1 MIFIINNYIF
11 GIFVKIKLMG
21 KCEQCIVRELS
32 SLKAL
37 SKDELI
43 HLAHCKEGYSIKKGD
58 VIFHEGDT
66 MNGVYCIKE
75 GTCKLVKMNSNGKDT
90 ILKLITKGDLLGQ
103 TSILTE
109 SKASLSAVAVEDMQ
123 VCFIP
128 KTELLSFIDT
138 NKNFSF
144 EVTKDVCQNLNSAT
158 DFAINHTHKTVKERL
173 AIALLDILES
183 AGNDDEG
190 FLNLQLSREEIA
202 SMVGTA
208 TESCIRLLAE
218 LKKTGIIDLK
228 AKKIKIL
235 KLNELKNLAQ

>member
-1 MIFIINNYIF
+1 
-11 GIFVKIKLMG
+11 MG

-43 HLAHCKEGYSIKKGD
+43 HLANCKDSVTVKKGE
-58 VIFHEGDT
+58 VIFNEGDV

-90 ILKLITKGDLLGQ
+90 IIKLITKGELLGQ

-109 SKASLSAVAVEDMQ
+109 EKSTLSAVAVDDMR

-128 KTELLSFIDT
+128 KSEILGFIDD
-138 NKNFSF
+138 NKSFSF
-144 EVTKDVCQNLNSAT
+144 EVTKNVCKNLNDAT
-158 DFAINHTHKTVKERL
+158 NFAVNHTHKTVKERL
-173 AIALLDILES
+173 AISLLEILNS
-183 AGNDDEG
+183 AGTDNEG
-190 FLNLQLSREEIA
+190 YLNLQLTREEIA

-218 LKKTGIIDLK
+218 LKKENLIDLK
-228 AKKIKIL
+228 GKKIKIL
-235 KLNELKNLAQ
+235 KLNELRNLAE

>member
-1 MIFIINNYIF
+1 
-11 GIFVKIKLMG
+11 MG
-21 KCEQCIVRELS
+21 NCEQCIVRELS

-43 HLAHCKEGYSIKKGD
+43 HLANCKDSVTVKKGE
-58 VIFHEGDT
+58 VIFNEGDV

-90 ILKLITKGDLLGQ
+90 IIKLITKGELLGQ

-109 SKASLSAVAVEDMQ
+109 EKSTLSAIAVDDMR

-128 KTELLSFIDT
+128 KNEILGFIDN
-138 NKNFSF
+138 NKSFSF
-144 EVTKDVCQNLNSAT
+144 EVTKNVCKNLNDAT
-158 DFAINHTHKTVKERL
+158 NFAVNHTHKTVKERL
-173 AIALLDILES
+173 AISLLEILNS
-183 AGNDDEG
+183 AGTDNEG
-190 FLNLQLSREEIA
+190 YLNLQLTREEIA

-218 LKKTGIIDLK
+218 LKKENLIDLK
-228 AKKIKIL
+228 GKKIKIL
-235 KLNELKNLAQ
+235 QLNELRNLAE

>member
-1 MIFIINNYIF
+1 
-11 GIFVKIKLMG
+11 MG

-43 HLAHCKEGYSIKKGD
+43 HLAKCKDSFIIKKGD
-58 VIFHEGDT
+58 IIFNEGDL

-109 SKASLSAVAVEDMQ
+109 GKATLSAVAVEDMQ
-123 VCFIP
+123 VCYIP
-128 KTELLSFIDT
+128 KKEVLGFIDT

-144 EVTKDVCQNLNSAT
+144 EVTKDVCQNLNYAT

-173 AIALLDILES
+173 AQALLSIQES
-183 AGNDDEG
+183 AGTSEDG
-190 FLNLQLSREEIA
+190 FLNLQLSRDEIA

-218 LKKTGIIDLK
+218 LKKSGIIDLK

-235 KLNELKNLAQ
+235 KLNELKNLAN

>member
-1 MIFIINNYIF
+1 
-11 GIFVKIKLMG
+11 MG
-21 KCEQCIVRELS
+21 NCEQCIVRELS

-43 HLAHCKEGYSIKKGD
+43 HLANCKDSVTVKKGE
-58 VIFHEGDT
+58 VIFNEGDV

-90 ILKLITKGDLLGQ
+90 IIKLITKGELLGQ

-109 SKASLSAVAVEDMQ
+109 EKSTLSAIAVDDMR

-128 KTELLSFIDT
+128 KNEILGFIDN
-138 NKNFSF
+138 NKSFSF
-144 EVTKDVCQNLNSAT
+144 EVTKNVCKNLNDAT
-158 DFAINHTHKTVKERL
+158 NFAVNHTHKTVKERL
-173 AIALLDILES
+173 AISLLEILNS
-183 AGNDDEG
+183 AGTDNEG
-190 FLNLQLSREEIA
+190 YLNLQLTREEIA

-218 LKKTGIIDLK
+218 LKKENLIDLK
-228 AKKIKIL
+228 GKKIKIL
-235 KLNELKNLAQ
+235 KLNELRNLAE

>member
-1 MIFIINNYIF
+1 
-11 GIFVKIKLMG
+11 MG
-21 KCEQCIVRELS
+21 NCEQCIVRELS

-43 HLAHCKEGYSIKKGD
+43 HLANCKDSVTVKKGE
-58 VIFHEGDT
+58 VIFNEGDV

-90 ILKLITKGDLLGQ
+90 IIKLITKGELLGQ

-109 SKASLSAVAVEDMQ
+109 EKSTLSAVAVDDMR

-128 KTELLSFIDT
+128 KSEILGFIDD
-138 NKNFSF
+138 NKSFSF
-144 EVTKDVCQNLNSAT
+144 EVTKNVCKNLNDAT
-158 DFAINHTHKTVKERL
+158 NFAVNHTHKTVKERL
-173 AIALLDILES
+173 AISLLEILNS
-183 AGNDDEG
+183 AGTDNEG
-190 FLNLQLSREEIA
+190 YLNLQLTREEIA

-218 LKKTGIIDLK
+218 LKKENLIDLK
-228 AKKIKIL
+228 GKKIKIL
-235 KLNELKNLAQ
+235 KLNELRNLAE